1 MKENERR
8 PSFLKWESATMV
20 LALVGTGYIL
30 GSEKARLR
38 VGKEL
43 RRCYRGLKNEIKR
56 EQDKR
61 RAAEFGLKA
70 GKVLAQVFP
79 QGLEAEK

>member
-1 MKENERR
+1 MKEKERR
-8 PSFLKWESATMV
+8 PSFLTWKAASIV
-20 LALVGTGYIL
+20 LASAGAGYIL

-56 EQDKR
+56 VQDKR

-70 GKVLAQVFP
+70 EKVLIQVFP
-79 QGLEAEK
+79 EGLRVKK